1 MVISPRA
8 DELKVLA
15 VRLTEAGTKEITQ
28 YVEEFRKKNV
38 DTENQGNEEEYV
50 KSQINASSTKFY
62 YQVPFSLSQDQCV
75 VIDLREK
82 EQVLQ
87 RLKEFVAAGKSDY
100 FWLERH
106 SRHS

>member
-28 YVEEFRKKNV
+28 YVEEFRKKN
-38 DTENQGNEEEYV
+38 QGNEEEYV

-62 YQVPFSLSQDQCV
+62 YQVPFKLSKDSSIIGKKEEAINSFKKIYCRKTTLS
-75 VIDLREK
+75 VI
-82 EQVLQ
+82 
-87 RLKEFVAAGKSDY
+87 GCHKS
-100 FWLERH
+100 RV
-106 SRHS
+106 